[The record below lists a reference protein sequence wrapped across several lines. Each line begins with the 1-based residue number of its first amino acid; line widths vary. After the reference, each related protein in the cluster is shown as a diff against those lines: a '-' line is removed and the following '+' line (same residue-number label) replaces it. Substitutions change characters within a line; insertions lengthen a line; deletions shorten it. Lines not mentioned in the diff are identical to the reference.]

1 MAMFRWGSR
10 GGGAKDRKAEAG
22 LSRLIEQV
30 ERLRADV
37 RDVQQTQRSELTRY
51 QLQLARL
58 ARAVER
64 LGLGEEA
71 DPPLATRVVPLER
84 PEPSALAWSSISA
97 DHPDPQGAQWL
108 HLDTCPLCGGADRTV
123 VNPWNKLLLLAKAPD
138 DESARYDYTV
148 CHACGMLFASRRPV
162 GARYRFML
170 ENFGEVTAKQGGREI
185 ANRLLNPYPLSED
198 DRAELRRLI
207 AKGVFVS
214 DHSDGRRDQLSGLW
228 RDRFDNSGHVEVLGA
243 LLQPRG
249 ARVLEVRVKSGAILD
264 GLRRQWGAEVYA
276 MPIWES
282 QQFIVRELYGIPTSD
297 LIDFERFAIPFD
309 GPFDIIVC
317 QHMLTHA
324 LHPAAFLAEVRR
336 KLAPGGHIYLH
347 NEPDDAE
354 FLLKNQSMI
363 ATLNPLHM
371 QAFDQPS
378 LVRALA
384 ANGFETV
391 FCKSHDLSH
400 LCLARRSDEAVMTPM
415 TPKQASR
422 RIERYQMAHDRAI
435 LRIDEAQRGRVAD
448 QWDEVVRRAVASGV
462 AEFDDRGRLH
472 LVAH

>member
-1 MAMFRWGSR
+1 MPVFRSGAAAMVP
-10 GGGAKDRKAEAG
+10 K
-22 LSRLIEQV
+22 LLEQL

-37 RDVQQTQRSELTRY
+37 RDLQQAQRAERTQF
-51 QLQLARL
+51 QLQLTRL

-64 LGLGEEA
+64 LGLAEEQ
-71 DPPLATRVVPLER
+71 DPPLASRAIPLE
-84 PEPSALAWSSISA
+84 PPTPAPLAWQAISA
-97 DHPDPQGAQWL
+97 AHPDPGGVQWL
-108 HLDTCPLCGGADRTV
+108 HLDACPLCGGRERTV
-123 VNPWNKLLLLAKAPD
+123 VNPWNKLLLLADAPD
-138 DESARYDYTV
+138 DSSARYDYAI
-148 CHACGMLFASRRPV
+148 CHACGVLSASRRPI

-170 ENFGEVTAKQGGREI
+170 EHFGEVTAKQGGRDI
-185 ANRLLNPYPLSED
+185 ANPLLNPYPLTED

-207 AKGVFVS
+207 ASGVFVS
-214 DHSDGRRDQLSGLW
+214 DHSADRRRQLAGVW
-228 RDRFDNSGHVEVLGA
+228 RDRFDNSGHVDVLGA

-282 QQFIVRELYGIPTSD
+282 QQFIVRELYGIPASD

-378 LVRALA
+378 LVRAIA

-400 LCLARRSDEAVMTPM
+400 LCLARRSDDAAMTPM
-415 TPKQASR
+415 TSKQASR

-462 AEFDDRGRLH
+462 AEFDDRNRLR